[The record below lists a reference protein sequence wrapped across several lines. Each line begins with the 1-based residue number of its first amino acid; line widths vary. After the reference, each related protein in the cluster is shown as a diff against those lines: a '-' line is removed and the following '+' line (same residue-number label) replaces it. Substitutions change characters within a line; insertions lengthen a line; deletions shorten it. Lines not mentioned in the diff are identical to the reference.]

1 MIIESKNSNL
11 YLVFLG
17 AIAVFV
23 LGVTLLQLKAVLMPL
38 VIAFLLSIIFKPAIL
53 WLRSKKVPMPVALFC
68 VLILSSAVLFLVG
81 WLLFSSTQS
90 FLEELPKYEAKA
102 AVIAADVESA
112 LLGAAERFEVDVAE
126 FQWSDA
132 FQWSNVTNAIT
143 TGVGSFLSFV
153 STTFL
158 VLLFM
163 LFILAGSGEMAEKV
177 RVAFPARHADKIAEL
192 VSNVDG
198 QVRRYLVTKTII
210 SLATGVLSWL
220 VLSVLGVDFPLIW
233 GFLAFLLNYIPNIG
247 STIAVLF
254 PFAVSLLQF
263 ETLVVP
269 LVVILGLGTVQLS
282 LGNVIEPRIMGFRL
296 NLSPLLILVS
306 LILWGWLWGLWGMIL
321 AVPITSTLKILFE
334 NLEPLRPIS
343 ILMSGAIKEPVE
355 ITNSME
361 SVASSETVES
371 VT

>member
-1 MIIESKNSNL
+1 MVVESKNSNL

-23 LGVTLLQLKAVLMPL
+23 LGVTLFQLKAVLMPL

-53 WLRSKKVPMPVALFC
+53 WLRSKRVPMPLALFG
-68 VLILSSAVLFLVG
+68 VLVLSSAVLFLVG
-81 WLLFSSTQS
+81 WVLFSSTQS
-90 FLEELPKYEAKA
+90 FIEELPKYEAKA
-102 AVIAADVESA
+102 TVIAADLEAA
-112 LLGAAERFEVDVAE
+112 LLQAAARFEVDVAE

-132 FQWSNVTNAIT
+132 FEWSNVTNAVT

-158 VLLFM
+158 ILLFM

-177 RVAFPARHADKIAEL
+177 RVAFPPVYAKKVADL

-198 QVRRYLVTKTII
+198 QVRRYLVTKTVI
-210 SLATGVLSWL
+210 SLATGVMTWL
-220 VLSVLGVDFPLIW
+220 VLSLLGVDFPLIW
-233 GFLAFLLNYIPNIG
+233 GFLAFLLNFIPNIG

-263 ETLVVP
+263 ETLVIP
-269 LVVILGLGTVQLS
+269 FVVLFGLGTVQMT
-282 LGNVIEPRIMGFRL
+282 LGNVVEPRVMGFRL

-306 LILWGWLWGLWGMIL
+306 LILWGWLWGLWGMII

-334 NLEPLRPIS
+334 NMDPLRPIS
-343 ILMSGAIKEPVE
+343 ILMSGKVEEPVDPV
-355 ITNSME
+355 S
-361 SVASSETVES
+361 
-371 VT
+371 

>member
-1 MIIESKNSNL
+1 MVSESKNSNL
-11 YLVFLG
+11 YLVFLAVI
-17 AIAVFV
+17 AIFV
-23 LGVTLLQLKAVLMPL
+23 VGVTLLELKSVLMPL

-53 WLRSKKVPMPVALFC
+53 WLRAHRVPMAVALFG

-81 WLLFSSTQS
+81 WVLFSSTQS

-102 AVIAADVESA
+102 AVIASDIEVG
-112 LLGAAERFEVDVAE
+112 LLRLAERFDVDVAE

-132 FQWSNVTNAIT
+132 FQWSNVTNAVT
-143 TGVGSFLSFV
+143 SGLGSFLSFV

-177 RVAFPARHADKIAEL
+177 RYAFPVKHADKIALL
-192 VSNVDG
+192 VSNVDA
-198 QVRRYLVTKTII
+198 QVRKYLVTKTII
-210 SLATGVLSWL
+210 SLATGLLTWIVLIAL
-220 VLSVLGVDFPLIW
+220 KVDFPLIW
-233 GFLAFLLNYIPNIG
+233 AFLAFLLNYIPNIG

-254 PFAVSLLQF
+254 PFAVSLMQF

-269 LVVILGLGTVQLS
+269 LIVLLGLGSIQMS
-282 LGNVIEPRIMGFRL
+282 MGNVLEPRVMGFRL

-321 AVPITSTLKILFE
+321 AVPITATLKILFE

-343 ILMSGAIKEPVE
+343 VLMSGVVTKEPKTE
-355 ITNSME
+355 QALDI
-361 SVASSETVES
+361 
-371 VT
+371 